1 MDINQ
6 NQNRNMDLEQIHHI
20 LVVEDPSFTR
30 EIQLDAAT
38 YSIGRHS
45 SNDVVLSCQKTSRN
59 HATLLR
65 RTDAK
70 NNQCSYW
77 ILDGDLQ
84 GNRSRNGI
92 YINGKKGLVHELQS
106 GDVVHFSGDASVRYK
121 TSTEPLKNTQQSNS
135 DDLARINVNPVRV
148 SDYAPRTLR
157 DRESLINKETIVAV
171 DRNSLPK
178 VEKAVDHSVQASLA
192 ELSPQPI
199 IETDLYGNIT
209 YINSA
214 GIISFKDIYH
224 RKLNHPLLAN
234 LVSQYHQ
241 GHDNIITREIIVNN
255 ETFQQTSHYLPEK
268 RVIRNYL
275 VNISSRK
282 VVEAELQQAKTF
294 CNRITEQISEGIILV
309 ESATKQIVEANS
321 ACSELLGY
329 SKAELLQMN
338 IYELVNES
346 DKFSLVLR
354 NVIVEKNSFEGEY
367 FLRRK
372 NSNIIQTQVQISIV
386 GFGSEEGV
394 CFIIRSSNSR
404 NLIERTESA
413 STELFKRELFNQ
425 QLLTAISNARRS
437 QKLLAILF
445 CKLDFLPNINAT
457 IGAENYEK
465 LLLAL
470 EKRLGT
476 CLRSG
481 DTVIRWQEDK
491 FALLLPQVNDIEEV
505 TKITQR
511 INQSTNQSFTL
522 GNTKASINGVTGIA
536 VYPQDGTD
544 PEILMASAN
553 TALERANSSK
563 SNYQFYDDAM
573 NSQALVALELESLL
587 QQAIEREEFE
597 LYYQPQIDINTGKT
611 EAVEA
616 LLRWKHPELGLV
628 APGNFIRLAE
638 KTKLIVPIGEW
649 TIRTACM
656 QNKQWQ
662 TNSMP
667 LSKITVSLSLVQ
679 FQQSN
684 LPQKIAEIL
693 AETDFDANLLELEV
707 SAASL
712 MDNVDY
718 SRHLI
723 AQLKSLGVKIAVDGF
738 TTGFSA
744 LEYLKQ
750 IPLDT
755 LKIDRILVQQLT
767 DSPQDLAIVTALIEI
782 GKGFNLRIVAEGV
795 ETQEQ
800 VELLR
805 GLHCYK
811 MQGYWFGRPLA
822 ASEASKLLQLEDS
835 EDEIERSP
843 VAEYQQKDIPL
854 PTSELINS
862 ESGLD

>member
-1 MDINQ
+1 MDINH
-6 NQNRNMDLEQIHHI
+6 NQTQKMDLKQIHHI
-20 LVVEDPSFTR
+20 LVIEDPSFVR

-45 SNDVVLSCQKTSRN
+45 SNDLVLSCQKTSRN

-65 RTDAK
+65 KTDVK
-70 NNQCSYW
+70 TNQCSYW

-92 YINGKKGLVHELQS
+92 YINGKKGLVHELHS
-106 GDVVHFSGDASVRYK
+106 GDVIHFSGDASIKYK
-121 TSTEPLKNTQQSNS
+121 TSTEPLKNTIQS
-135 DDLARINVNPVRV
+135 DKEDLARI
-148 SDYAPRTLR
+148 SDLPNLAVGR
-157 DRESLINKETIVAV
+157 DILINKETMVAAERANLPQIDRAV
-171 DRNSLPK
+171 DTSL
-178 VEKAVDHSVQASLA
+178 QNSLA

-199 IETDLYGNIT
+199 IESDLYGNIT

-214 GIISFKDIYH
+214 GIITFKDIHH
-224 RKLNHPLLAN
+224 RKLNHPLLDN
-234 LVSQYHQ
+234 LVSLYHQ
-241 GHDNIITREIIVNN
+241 GHDNIITREIKLNGN
-255 ETFQQTSHYLPEK
+255 SFQQTAHYLPEK

-275 VNISSRK
+275 TNITRQK
-282 VVEAELQQAKTF
+282 VIENELQQIKTF

-309 ESATKQIVEANS
+309 ESATKQIVEANN
-321 ACSELLGY
+321 ACSQILGY
-329 SKAELLQMN
+329 SNAELLQMN

-346 DKFSLVLR
+346 DKFALVLR
-354 NVIVEKNSFEGEY
+354 NIIAEKNTFTGEY
-367 FLRRK
+367 LLHHK
-372 NSNIIQTQVQISIV
+372 NSSLIQTQIQMSIL
-386 GFGSEEGV
+386 GGESKEIV
-394 CFIIRSSNSR
+394 CFVVRSLGSNNIINTIDRSSNE
-404 NLIERTESA
+404 I
-413 STELFKRELFNQ
+413 FKRELFDQ
-425 QLLTAISNARRS
+425 QLSTAIANAKRS
-437 QKLLAILF
+437 QKLLAVLF
-445 CKLDFLPNINAT
+445 CKLDFLPDINAT
-457 IGAENYEK
+457 VGAENYDK

-481 DTVIRWQEDK
+481 DTVIRWKEDK

-511 INQSTNQSFTL
+511 IERSTNQSFTL
-522 GNTKASINGVTGIA
+522 GKTKASIKSVTGIA
-536 VYPQDGTD
+536 VYPQDGVD

-553 TALERANSSK
+553 TALERANANKNS
-563 SNYQFYDDAM
+563 YQFYDEAM

-587 QQAIEREEFE
+587 KQAIEQEEFE
-597 LYYQPQIDINTGKT
+597 LYYQPQINIDNGRT

-649 TIRTACM
+649 TIRTACI

-662 TNSMP
+662 TEKMP
-667 LSKITVSLSLVQ
+667 ASKITVSLSLVQ

-684 LPQKIAEIL
+684 LSQKIAEIL
-693 AETDFDANLLELEV
+693 TETDLDASLLELEV
-707 SAASL
+707 SAATL

-718 SRHLI
+718 SRHMI
-723 AQLKSLGVKIAVDGF
+723 NQLKSQGLKIAVDGF
-738 TTGFSA
+738 TTSFSA

-750 IPLDT
+750 IPIDT
-755 LKIDRILVQQLT
+755 LKIDRALVQQLT
-767 DSPQDLAIVTALIEI
+767 DSPQDLAIVTALIEL

-805 GLHCYK
+805 GLNCHN
-811 MQGYWFGRPLA
+811 MQGYWFGRPLGA
-822 ASEASKLLQLEDS
+822 NEAGKLLQLDDVEEIQQPESRPRQVQAKSAEFNNLES
-835 EDEIERSP
+835 EH
-843 VAEYQQKDIPL
+843 
-854 PTSELINS
+854 
-862 ESGLD
+862 

>member
-1 MDINQ
+1 MDTNQ
-6 NQNRNMDLEQIHHI
+6 YQNRNMDLEQIHHI
-20 LVVEDPSFTR
+20 LVIEDPSFTR

-45 SNDVVLSCQKTSRN
+45 SNDIVLSCQKTSRN

-70 NNQCSYW
+70 TSQCSYW

-121 TSTEPLKNTQQSNS
+121 ISNEPARSTPQPNK
-135 DDLARINVNPVRV
+135 DLVEIYDSPAQVA
-148 SDYAPRTLR
+148 S
-157 DRESLINKETIVAV
+157 RESLTNKETIVALEQ
-171 DRNSLPK
+171 NSPI
-178 VEKAVDHSVQASLA
+178 KADKSAERSAPASLA

-199 IETDLYGNIT
+199 IEIDLYGNIT

-224 RKLNHPLLAN
+224 RKLNHPLLDN
-234 LVSQYHQ
+234 LVPQYHQ
-241 GHDNIITREIIVNN
+241 GHDNIITREIIVN
-255 ETFQQTSHYLPEK
+255 ERTFKQTAHYLPEK

-275 VNISSRK
+275 VDISSQK
-282 VVEAELQQAKTF
+282 AIEAELQQVKTF
-294 CNRITEQISEGIILV
+294 CNRITEQISEGIILA

-329 SKAELLQMN
+329 SKTELLQMN
-338 IYELVNES
+338 IYELVNQS
-346 DKFSLVLR
+346 DKFALVLR
-354 NVIVEKNSFEGEY
+354 NVIAEKSNLEGEY
-367 FLRRK
+367 YLHHQ
-372 NSNIIQTQVQISIV
+372 NGNLIQTQVQISTIGFETDENICLIV
-386 GFGSEEGV
+386 
-394 CFIIRSSNSR
+394 RSSGLKSFSENSGT
-404 NLIERTESA
+404 I

-425 QLLTAISNARRS
+425 QLHTAIANAKRS
-437 QKLLAILF
+437 QKLLAVLF
-445 CKLDFLPNINAT
+445 CKLDFLPDINLT
-457 IGAENYEK
+457 IGEENYEK

-491 FALLLPQVNDIEEV
+491 FALLLPQVNDIEEI

-511 INQSTNQSFTL
+511 IDRSTNQSFTL
-522 GNTKASINGVTGIA
+522 GNTKASIRGVTGIA
-536 VYPQDGTD
+536 VYPQDGAD

-553 TALERANSSK
+553 TALERAISNKSS
-563 SNYQFYDDAM
+563 YQFYDEAM
-573 NSQALVALELESLL
+573 NSQALVALELENLL
-587 QQAIEREEFE
+587 EQAIEREEFE
-597 LYYQPQIDINTGKT
+597 LYYQPQINLDTGRT
-611 EAVEA
+611 ESVEA
-616 LLRWKHPELGLV
+616 LLRWQHPELGLV

-649 TIRTACM
+649 TIRTACQ
-656 QNKQWQ
+656 QNIQWQ
-662 TNSMP
+662 IQAMP
-667 LSKITVSLSLVQ
+667 SSKITVSLSLVQ

-684 LPQKIAEIL
+684 LPQRIAEIL
-693 AETDFDANLLELEV
+693 AETDFDASLLELEV
-707 SAASL
+707 SAATL

-718 SRHLI
+718 SRHLV

-738 TTGFSA
+738 TTSFSA

-750 IPLDT
+750 IPIDT
-755 LKIDRILVQQLT
+755 LKIDRALVQQLT
-767 DSPQDLAIVTALIEI
+767 DSPQDLAIVTALIEL
-782 GKGFNLRIVAEGV
+782 GKGFNLRVVAEGV

-800 VELLR
+800 VELLQ
-805 GLHCYK
+805 GLNCHN
-811 MQGYWFGRPLA
+811 MQGYWFGRPLGA
-822 ASEASKLLQLEDS
+822 NEASKLLRLDDS
-835 EDEIERSP
+835 EDGQSSTPTRDSTLDEMQLSPPLTNIEST
-843 VAEYQQKDIPL
+843 AE
-854 PTSELINS
+854 
-862 ESGLD
+862 

>member
-1 MDINQ
+1 MDINY
-6 NQNRNMDLEQIHHI
+6 NQTQKMDLKQIHHI
-20 LVVEDPSFTR
+20 LVIEDPSFVK

-45 SNDVVLSCQKTSRN
+45 SNDIVLSCQKTSRN

-65 RTDAK
+65 RTDVK
-70 NNQCSYW
+70 TNQCSYW

-92 YINGKKGLVHELQS
+92 YINGKKGLVHELHS
-106 GDVVHFSGDASVRYK
+106 GDVIHFSGDASIKYK
-121 TSTEPLKNTQQSNS
+121 TSTEPLKNTIQS
-135 DDLARINVNPVRV
+135 DKEDLARI
-148 SDYAPRTLR
+148 SDLPNLAVGR
-157 DRESLINKETIVAV
+157 DILINKETMVAAERANLPQIDRAV
-171 DRNSLPK
+171 DTSL
-178 VEKAVDHSVQASLA
+178 QNSLA

-199 IETDLYGNIT
+199 IESDLYGNIT

-214 GIISFKDIYH
+214 GIITFKDIHH
-224 RKLNHPLLAN
+224 RKLNHPLLDN
-234 LVSQYHQ
+234 LVSLYHQ
-241 GHDNIITREIIVNN
+241 GHDNIITREIKLNGN
-255 ETFQQTSHYLPEK
+255 SFQQTAHYLPEK

-275 VNISSRK
+275 TNITRQK
-282 VVEAELQQAKTF
+282 VIENELQQIKTF

-309 ESATKQIVEANS
+309 ESATKQIVEANN
-321 ACSELLGY
+321 ACSKILGY
-329 SKAELLQMN
+329 SNAELLQMN

-346 DKFSLVLR
+346 DKFALVLR
-354 NVIVEKNSFEGEY
+354 NIIAEKNTFTGEY
-367 FLRRK
+367 LLHHK
-372 NSNIIQTQVQISIV
+372 NSILIQTQIQMSIL
-386 GFGSEEGV
+386 GGETKEIV
-394 CFIIRSSNSR
+394 CFVVRSLGSNNIIGAIDRSSN
-404 NLIERTESA
+404 
-413 STELFKRELFNQ
+413 ELFKRELFNR
-425 QLLTAISNARRS
+425 QLSTAIANAKRS
-437 QKLLAILF
+437 QKLLAVLF
-445 CKLDFLPNINAT
+445 CKLDFLPDINAT
-457 IGAENYEK
+457 VGAENYDK

-481 DTVIRWQEDK
+481 DTVIRWKEDK

-511 INQSTNQSFTL
+511 IERSTNQSFTL
-522 GNTKASINGVTGIA
+522 GKTKASIKSVTGIA
-536 VYPQDGTD
+536 VYPQDGVD

-553 TALERANSSK
+553 TALERANANKNS
-563 SNYQFYDDAM
+563 YQFYDEAM

-587 QQAIEREEFE
+587 KQAIEQEEFE
-597 LYYQPQIDINTGKT
+597 LYYQPQINIDNGRT

-649 TIRTACM
+649 TIYTACM

-662 TNSMP
+662 TEKMP
-667 LSKITVSLSLVQ
+667 ASKITVSLSLVQ

-684 LPQKIAEIL
+684 LAQKIAEIL
-693 AETDFDANLLELEV
+693 TETDLDASLLELEV
-707 SAASL
+707 SAATL

-718 SRHLI
+718 SRHMI
-723 AQLKSLGVKIAVDGF
+723 NQLKSQGLKIAVDGF
-738 TTGFSA
+738 TTSFSA

-750 IPLDT
+750 IPIDT
-755 LKIDRILVQQLT
+755 LKIDRALVQQLT
-767 DSPQDLAIVTALIEI
+767 DSPQDLAIVTALIEL

-805 GLHCYK
+805 GLNCHN
-811 MQGYWFGRPLA
+811 MQGYWFGRPLGA
-822 ASEASKLLQLEDS
+822 NEAGKLLQLDDVE
-835 EDEIERSP
+835 EI
-843 VAEYQQKDIPL
+843 QQ
-854 PTSELINS
+854 S
-862 ESGLD
+862 ESRLRQVQAKSAEFNNLESEQK

>member
-6 NQNRNMDLEQIHHI
+6 NQNWNMDLEQIHHI
-20 LVVEDPSFTR
+20 LVVEDPSFIR

-45 SNDVVLSCQKTSRN
+45 SNDIVLSCQKTSRN

-70 NNQCSYW
+70 TNQCSYW

-106 GDVVHFSGDASVRYK
+106 GDVVHFSGDAAVRYK
-121 TSTEPLKNTQQSNS
+121 TSTEPLKNTQQSNNE
-135 DDLARINVNPVRV
+135 DLARINGNHIQV
-148 SDYAPRTLR
+148 SDYAPRTLQE
-157 DRESLINKETIVAV
+157 RESLVNKETIVAL
-171 DRNSLPK
+171 DRSSPLK
-178 VEKAVDHSVQASLA
+178 VEKAADRSAQASLA

-214 GIISFKDIYH
+214 GIIGFKDIYH
-224 RKLNHPLLAN
+224 RKLNHPLLAD

-241 GHDNIITREIIVNN
+241 GNDNIITREITVNN
-255 ETFQQTSHYLPEK
+255 QTFRQTSHYLPEK

-275 VNISSRK
+275 VDISSQK
-282 VVEAELQQAKTF
+282 AIEAELQQVKTY
-294 CNRITEQISEGIILV
+294 CNQITEQISEGIILV
-309 ESATKQIVEANS
+309 KSATKQIVEVNS
-321 ACSELLGY
+321 TCIELLGY
-329 SKAELLQMN
+329 SQEEFLQMN
-338 IYELVNES
+338 IYELIDES
-346 DKFSLVLR
+346 DKFALVLR
-354 NVIVEKNSFEGEY
+354 NVIAENNSFEGEY
-367 FLRRK
+367 YLQHK
-372 NSNIIQTQVQISIV
+372 NGSLIQNQVKISIINL
-386 GFGSEEGV
+386 GSEKNI

-404 NLIERTESA
+404 NIGVKPEKA
-413 STELFKRELFNQ
+413 ATELFKRELFDR
-425 QLLTAISNARRS
+425 QLITAISNARRS
-437 QKLLAILF
+437 QKLLAVLF

-491 FALLLPQVNDIEEV
+491 FALLLPQVNDVEEV

-553 TALERANSSK
+553 TALEKAYSNK

-573 NSQALVALELESLL
+573 NSQALVALELENLL
-587 QQAIEREEFE
+587 QQAIEQEEFE
-597 LYYQPQIDINTGKT
+597 LYYQPQIDINSGKT

-662 TNSMP
+662 AHSMP
-667 LSKITVSLSLVQ
+667 SSKITVSLSLVQ

-707 SAASL
+707 SAATL

-755 LKIDRILVQQLT
+755 LKIDRVLVQQLT

-805 GLHCYK
+805 GLNCHK
-811 MQGYWFGRPLA
+811 MQGYWFGRPLGA
-822 ASEASKLLQLEDS
+822 NEASKLLQLEDS
-835 EDEIERSP
+835 DDEIEQSSQTHSSK
-843 VAEYQQKDIPL
+843 EEMHL
-854 PTSELINS
+854 STSELINL
-862 ESGLD
+862 ESSSD

>member
-1 MDINQ
+1 MDINY
-6 NQNRNMDLEQIHHI
+6 NQTQKIDLRQIHHI
-20 LVVEDPSFTR
+20 LVIEDPSFVR

-45 SNDVVLSCQKTSRN
+45 SNDIVLSCQKTSRN

-65 RTDAK
+65 RTDVK
-70 NNQCSYW
+70 TNQCSYW

-92 YINGKKGLVHELQS
+92 YINGKKGLVHELHS
-106 GDVVHFSGDASVRYK
+106 GDVIHFSGDASIKYK
-121 TSTEPLKNTQQSNS
+121 TSTEPLKNTIQS
-135 DDLARINVNPVRV
+135 DKEDLARI
-148 SDYAPRTLR
+148 SDLPNLAVGR
-157 DRESLINKETIVAV
+157 DILINKETMVAAERANLPQIDRAV
-171 DRNSLPK
+171 DTSL
-178 VEKAVDHSVQASLA
+178 QNSLA

-199 IETDLYGNIT
+199 IESDLYGNIT

-214 GIISFKDIYH
+214 GIITFKDIHH
-224 RKLNHPLLAN
+224 RKLNHPLLDN
-234 LVSQYHQ
+234 LVSLYHQ
-241 GHDNIITREIIVNN
+241 GHDNIITREIKLNGN
-255 ETFQQTSHYLPEK
+255 SFQQTAHYLPEK

-275 VNISSRK
+275 TNITRQK
-282 VVEAELQQAKTF
+282 VIENELQQIKTF

-309 ESATKQIVEANS
+309 ESATKQIVEANN
-321 ACSELLGY
+321 ACSKILGY
-329 SKAELLQMN
+329 SNAELLQMN

-346 DKFSLVLR
+346 DKFALVLR
-354 NVIVEKNSFEGEY
+354 NIIAEKNTFTGEY
-367 FLRRK
+367 LLHHK
-372 NSNIIQTQVQISIV
+372 NSILIQTQIQMSIL
-386 GFGSEEGV
+386 GGETKEIV
-394 CFIIRSSNSR
+394 CFVVRSLGSNNIIGAIDRSSN
-404 NLIERTESA
+404 
-413 STELFKRELFNQ
+413 ELFKRELFNR
-425 QLLTAISNARRS
+425 QLSTAIANAKRS
-437 QKLLAILF
+437 QKLLAVLF
-445 CKLDFLPNINAT
+445 CKLDFLPDINAT
-457 IGAENYEK
+457 VGAENYDK

-481 DTVIRWQEDK
+481 DTVIRWKEDK

-511 INQSTNQSFTL
+511 IERSTNQSFTL
-522 GNTKASINGVTGIA
+522 GKTKASIKSVTGIA
-536 VYPQDGTD
+536 VYPQDGVD

-553 TALERANSSK
+553 TALERANANKNS
-563 SNYQFYDDAM
+563 YQFYDEAM

-587 QQAIEREEFE
+587 KQAIEQEEFE
-597 LYYQPQIDINTGKT
+597 LYYQPQINIDNGRT

-649 TIRTACM
+649 TIYTACM

-662 TNSMP
+662 TEKMP
-667 LSKITVSLSLVQ
+667 ASKITVSLSLVQ

-684 LPQKIAEIL
+684 LAQKIAEIL
-693 AETDFDANLLELEV
+693 TETDLDASLLELEV
-707 SAASL
+707 SAATL

-718 SRHLI
+718 SRHMI
-723 AQLKSLGVKIAVDGF
+723 NQLKSQGLKIAVDGF
-738 TTGFSA
+738 TTSFSA

-750 IPLDT
+750 IPIDT
-755 LKIDRILVQQLT
+755 LKIDRALVQQLT
-767 DSPQDLAIVTALIEI
+767 DSPQDLAIVTALIEL

-805 GLHCYK
+805 GLNCHN
-811 MQGYWFGRPLA
+811 MQGYWFGRPLGA
-822 ASEASKLLQLEDS
+822 NEAGKLLQLDDVE
-835 EDEIERSP
+835 EI
-843 VAEYQQKDIPL
+843 QQ
-854 PTSELINS
+854 S
-862 ESGLD
+862 ESRLRQVQAKSAEFNNLESEQK

>member
-1 MDINQ
+1 MDTNH
-6 NQNRNMDLEQIHHI
+6 QNRNMDLEQTHHI
-20 LVVEDPSFTR
+20 LVIEDPSFTR
-30 EIQLDAAT
+30 EMQLDAAT

-45 SNDVVLSCQKTSRN
+45 SNEIVLSCQKTSRN

-65 RTDAK
+65 RTDVK
-70 NNQCSYW
+70 TSQCSYW

-121 TSTEPLKNTQQSNS
+121 TADKPLQKNSHS
-135 DDLARINVNPVRV
+135 DNEDRAQIYTSPAKAVN
-148 SDYAPRTLR
+148 
-157 DRESLINKETIVAV
+157 RESLINKETIVANEGNV
-171 DRNSLPK
+171 ASK
-178 VEKAVDHSVQASLA
+178 VGKHSDSASPTSLA
-192 ELSPQPI
+192 ELSPFPI
-199 IETDLYGNIT
+199 IEIDLYGNIT

-224 RKLNHPLLAN
+224 RKLNHPLLDN

-241 GHDNIITREIIVNN
+241 GHDNIITREIKVNN
-255 ETFQQTSHYLPEK
+255 ETFQQTAHYLPEK

-275 VNISSRK
+275 VNITPRK
-282 VVEAELQQAKTF
+282 DLESELQQVKTF

-309 ESATKQIVEANS
+309 ESATKQIVEANPAS
-321 ACSELLGY
+321 SSLLGY
-329 SKAELLQMN
+329 SRAELLQMN
-338 IYELVNES
+338 IYEIVNES
-346 DKFSLVLR
+346 DKFALVLK
-354 NVIVEKNSFEGEY
+354 NAIAEKSSFEGEY
-367 FLRRK
+367 FLRHQ
-372 NSNIIQTQVQISIV
+372 NQNLIQSQVKISIV
-386 GFGSEEGV
+386 GGESEENI
-394 CFIIRSSNSR
+394 CFIIRSSEVK
-404 NLIERTESA
+404 NLSEIGEGY

-425 QLLTAISNARRS
+425 QLLTAIANAKRS
-437 QKLLAILF
+437 QKLLAVLF
-445 CKLDFLPNINAT
+445 CKLDFLPDINVT
-457 IGAENYEK
+457 IGEDNYEK

-481 DTVIRWQEDK
+481 DTVIRWQEDR

-505 TKITQR
+505 SKITQR

-553 TALERANSSK
+553 TALEKANQSK
-563 SNYQFYDDAM
+563 SDYQFYDEAM
-573 NSQALVALELESLL
+573 NSQALVALELENLL
-587 QQAIEREEFE
+587 QQAIEQEEFE
-597 LYYQPQIDINTGKT
+597 LYYQPQININSGRT

-616 LLRWKHPELGLV
+616 LLRWNHPELGLV

-638 KTKLIVPIGEW
+638 RTKLIVPIGEW
-649 TIRTACM
+649 TIRTACQ

-662 TNSMP
+662 TESIP
-667 LSKITVSLSLVQ
+667 SSKITVSLSLVQ

-684 LPQKIAEIL
+684 LPQRIAEIL

-707 SAASL
+707 SAATL
-712 MDNVDY
+712 LDNVDY
-718 SRHLI
+718 SRYLV
-723 AQLKSLGVKIAVDGF
+723 AQLKSLGVKIAIDGF

-750 IPLDT
+750 IPIDT
-755 LKIDRILVQQLT
+755 LKIDRALVQQLT
-767 DSPQDLAIVTALIEI
+767 DSPQDLAIVKALIEL
-782 GKGFNLRIVAEGV
+782 GEGFNLRIVAEGV

-805 GLHCYK
+805 GLNCHN
-811 MQGYWFGRPLA
+811 MQGYWFGRPLGA
-822 ASEASKLLQLEDS
+822 NEASKLLQLDDS
-835 EDEIERSP
+835 ENEIEQS
-843 VAEYQQKDIPL
+843 ELLENHEEEMQL
-854 PTSELINS
+854 PTPELLNS
-862 ESGLD
+862 ESIPE